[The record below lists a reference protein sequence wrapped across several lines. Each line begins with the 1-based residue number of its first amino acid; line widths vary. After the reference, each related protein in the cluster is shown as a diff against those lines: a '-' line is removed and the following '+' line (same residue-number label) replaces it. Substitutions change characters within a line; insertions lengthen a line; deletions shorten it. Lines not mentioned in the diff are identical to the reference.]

1 MNLIKL
7 KVGDISYYLTQY
19 ALNHHISSMA
29 KLVENNQ
36 TIEPTRFK
44 LVLMMNSDIVI
55 DTYKNKLL
63 KCRYTFEEM
72 LEKITIAGN

>member
-19 ALNHHISSMA
+19 TLNHHITSMA
-29 KLVENNQ
+29 KLVENSQ

-44 LVLMMNSDIVI
+44 LELMMHSEIVI
-55 DTYKNKLL
+55 DTSKNELL
-63 KCRYTFEEM
+63 KCRYRFEEM